1 MSLKGFGAELSAL
14 FEASSALD
22 SEITYCLWRWYAVR
36 CDLISAVS
44 LSNRAWICLCCWK
57 SASYCFRVG
66 PMEVSWCLCAATAAS
81 YSALS
86 ELEGL
91 EAMFGEPALGS
102 GAGTVVMV
110 GDWLDRCGGGHMG

>member
-1 MSLKGFGAELSAL
+1 M

-22 SEITYCLWRWYAVR
+22 SETTCCLWRWYAVR

-66 PMEVSWCLCAATAAS
+66 PMEVSWCLWAATAAS
-81 YSALS
+81 YSALN
-86 ELEGL
+86 ELGTLGAAVGESAGGLGAGAVAMVGEGL
-91 EAMFGEPALGS
+91 ERRGHGHS
-102 GAGTVVMV
+102 G
-110 GDWLDRCGGGHMG
+110 

>member
-1 MSLKGFGAELSAL
+1 M
-14 FEASSALD
+14 FEASSALE
-22 SEITYCLWRWYAVR
+22 SEATCCLWRWYAVR

-66 PMEVSWCLCAATAAS
+66 PMEMSWCLWAATAAS

-86 ELEGL
+86 GL
-91 EAMFGEPALGS
+91 GTLGAPVGESAGGL
-102 GAGTVVMV
+102 GAGAVAMV
-110 GDWLDRCGGGHMG
+110 GDWLERCGRGHTG